1 MGVDG
6 LRWALKVSVGIES
19 LRWVCMGW
27 DGCIGAPGND
37 LDGIEWY
44 GRSGTGIGGLGCMTR
59 AWDL

>member
-6 LRWALKVSVGIES
+6 LRWVLKALVGIHS
-19 LRWVCMGW
+19 IRWVCMGW

-44 GRSGTGIGGLGCMTR
+44 GRSGRGIRVWGG
-59 AWDL
+59 